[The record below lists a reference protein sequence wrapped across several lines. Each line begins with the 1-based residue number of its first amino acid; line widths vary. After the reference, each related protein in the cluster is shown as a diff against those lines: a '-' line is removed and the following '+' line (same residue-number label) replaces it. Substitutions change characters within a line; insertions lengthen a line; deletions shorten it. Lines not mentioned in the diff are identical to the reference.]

1 MSIFRTFFFSIL
13 ISLVIQPVSAQFK
26 SVFHWKDSFSLKE
39 KEKLSTW
46 VTEVGAAVQKT
57 IGTYPFE
64 VQIYFH
70 KTTQGSGPV
79 PWAHTSRDREESVHF
94 YVNTAYS
101 LQSFL
106 NDWTAAHEIAHLSI
120 PFIGERYRWFSEGY
134 ASYMQWQVMHIQGL
148 LSQDHLREKYLDKIA
163 QTIPKY
169 NSDVNFLELTSFL
182 KIRYD
187 YPALYYGGA
196 CFFIQ
201 ADAELQK
208 LGTTLPKLISLYQTM
223 GRSTD
228 VNLFELIKSL
238 DDLLEK
244 PVFTSLYNKFLRGS
258 GKATVGV
265 TVI

>member
-13 ISLVIQPVSAQFK
+13 ISLATQSVSAQFS
-26 SVFHWKDSFSLKE
+26 SVFHWTDSFSPKE

-46 VTEVGAAVQKT
+46 VTEVGDAVEKT

-79 PWAHTSRDREESVHF
+79 PWAHTSRDGEESVHF
-94 YVNTAYS
+94 YVNTGYP
-101 LQSFL
+101 LQAFL

-148 LSQDHLREKYLDKIA
+148 LSQDNLREKYLDKIA
-163 QTIPKY
+163 QTTPKY
-169 NSDVNFLELTSFL
+169 NSDVNFIALTRSL
-182 KIRYD
+182 KSRYD

-201 ADAELQK
+201 ANAELLK
-208 LGTTLPKLISLYQTM
+208 LGTTLPKLISLYQAK
-223 GRSTD
+223 GRRTD
-228 VNLFELIKSL
+228 DNLYELIKSL
-238 DDLLEK
+238 DALVEK
-244 PVFTSLYNKFLRGS
+244 PVFTNLFNKFLSSS
-258 GKATVGV
+258 GKETVGV
-265 TVI
+265 TAV